1 MNYLA
6 ESRQLQPQ
14 QLDAIRSQIIDHR
27 QCLLQLLAILFV
39 QLSVLCTQLFTKRAP
54 IPHHTSIL
62 TGQAWVLEL
71 MTGHPDCIK
80 INLGVTLETFSAL
93 VRILND
99 SDFTQSRN
107 GVTVEEQLAIYLYTC
122 VTGLSSRLVAE
133 RFQRSPDTITR

>member
-1 MNYLA
+1 MDYLT

-14 QLDAIRSQIIDHR
+14 QLDAVRSQIIDRR
-27 QCLLQLLAILFV
+27 QHLLHLLTILLV
-39 QLSVLCTQLFTKRAP
+39 QLSVLCTQLFSRRAP
-54 IPHHTSIL
+54 TPHHTSIL

-71 MTGHPDCIK
+71 TTGHPDRIK
-80 INLGVTLETFSAL
+80 INLGVTLETFLAL
-93 VRILND
+93 VRILED

>member
-1 MNYLA
+1 
-6 ESRQLQPQ
+6 
-14 QLDAIRSQIIDHR
+14 
-27 QCLLQLLAILFV
+27 
-39 QLSVLCTQLFTKRAP
+39 
-54 IPHHTSIL
+54 
-62 TGQAWVLEL
+62 
-71 MTGHPDCIK
+71 MTGHPDHIK

-107 GVTVEEQLAIYLYTC
+107 GVTVEEQLVIYLYTC